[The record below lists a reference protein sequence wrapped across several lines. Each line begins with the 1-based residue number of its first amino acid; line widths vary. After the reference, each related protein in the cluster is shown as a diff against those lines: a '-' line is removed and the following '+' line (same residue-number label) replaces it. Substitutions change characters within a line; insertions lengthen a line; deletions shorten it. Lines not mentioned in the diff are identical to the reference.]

1 MRYKLFI
8 CICVLLVAT
17 PVLAQKFSPIVVETG
32 KPTPS
37 IVRSGESFKVT
48 YRAKFFD
55 TVLVYEGQMQSDNL
69 ALDKIEVIGLEIS
82 KERVSNDTLGFI
94 NIWDFTY
101 VFRIIQPEKK
111 VYKIP
116 SFNFIWAEKKAG
128 VTIDETKDK
137 EKPKE
142 MPTEEVGV
150 GYVSTVVKPPSLD
163 IRDEIDFSSPLP
175 TGYKLRRW
183 AYGVIGISLFVVV
196 VILFRFAKFSKTLK
210 PQEVGQEASIEIEKS
225 MVVDTELLL
234 SPKHARKTFLKELKQ
249 LQSEAQ
255 HPTLELYRKVRSAV
269 RILLLAELRGTI
281 RSSMSANE
289 IYD

>member
-1 MRYKLFI
+1 MRYKLLV
-8 CICVLLVAT
+8 CVFFLLVAT
-17 PVLAQKFSPIVVETG
+17 PTLAQEFSPIVVETG
-32 KPTPS
+32 KPAPS
-37 IVRSGESFKVT
+37 IVKSGEPFKVT

-55 TVLVYEGQMQSDNL
+55 TVLIYEEQMQPDNL
-69 ALDKIEVIGLEIS
+69 ALETIEIIGLEVN
-82 KERVSNDTLGFI
+82 KNPFDRPENDTLGFI
-94 NIWDFTY
+94 NVWDFTY
-101 VFRIIQPEKK
+101 TFRIIQPEKK

-116 SFNFIWAEKKAG
+116 SFNFIWVEKKAG

-196 VILFRFAKFSKTLK
+196 VILFRLAKFSKTLK
-210 PQEVGQEASIEIEKS
+210 PQEVGQ
-225 MVVDTELLL
+225 
-234 SPKHARKTFLKELKQ
+234 
-249 LQSEAQ
+249 
-255 HPTLELYRKVRSAV
+255 
-269 RILLLAELRGTI
+269 
-281 RSSMSANE
+281 
-289 IYD
+289 